1 MKKKLLLISAFL
13 AMGIS
18 APAFA
23 VPPLQGMYPIVLS
36 HGLFGWGSDST
47 GIIDIIGYWGGM
59 DSYLR
64 SQGAIVYAPT
74 KSPTASN
81 QTRAGELKTKT
92 ALWMAAN
99 GYTKVHFI
107 GHSQGGLD
115 TRYTIANLGM
125 ASKTSTFTSLAGV
138 HGGSPVADVVA
149 GLPTSI
155 KNALATIVNAFVP
168 LVYGKTSA
176 NALAALSSLT
186 KSGVA
191 AFNAATPNASG
202 VKYYSYSGHMY
213 LLDPIQH
220 PLMALTWPICSAVGL
235 LNGYGADCDGLVPVS
250 SAHWGTWKG
259 EPSVGWFI
267 TGVDHLQISN
277 TLYSGQTWFD
287 VSGFFLGVAK
297 NAKANK

>member
-1 MKKKLLLISAFL
+1 MRKKLLTFVAFIIV
-13 AMGIS
+13 GFS
-18 APAFA
+18 APVFA

-64 SQGAIVYAPT
+64 SQGAVVYAPT
-74 KSPTASN
+74 KSPAASN
-81 QTRAGELKTKT
+81 QTRAGELKTKV

-99 GYTKVHFI
+99 GYTKVHYI

-125 ASKTSTFTSLAGV
+125 ASRTSTFTSLAGV
-138 HGGSPVADVVA
+138 HRGSPVADVLA

-155 KNALATIVNAFVP
+155 VNALSTIINAFVP
-168 LVYGKTSA
+168 LVYGKTAA
-176 NALAALSSLT
+176 NAKAALSSLT
-186 KSGVA
+186 KTGVA
-191 AFNAATPNASG
+191 AFNAATPNAAG

-213 LLDPIQH
+213 YLDLIQH
-220 PLMALTWPICSAVGL
+220 PMMSLVWPICSTVGL
-235 LNGYGADCDGLVPVS
+235 LQGYGASCDGLVPIS
-250 SAHWGTWKG
+250 SAKWGTWMG

-267 TGVDHLQISN
+267 SGVDHLQISN

-287 VSGFFLGVAK
+287 VSGFFLKIAK
-297 NAKANK
+297 NAKLNQ